1 MTIEQLFDLLHYYD
15 DTWFVIQQS
24 DTAVILEN
32 ASGEQVH
39 AVSLELALFQALST
53 IQVYDQA
60 HDTLTIF
67 VVEEDEE

>member
-15 DTWFVIQQS
+15 DTWAIVRES

-32 ASGEQVH
+32 ASGEQIH
-39 AVSLELALFQALST
+39 ATSLELALYSALST
-53 IQVYDQA
+53 IQVYDPV

-67 VVEEDEE
+67 VVEEE